1 MRGTLPRSVVLT
13 GSIQQEQCFGGCWV
27 QVSCELHRA
36 GFCCSDEK
44 WGYGQVTG
52 SNGSISVS
60 GLRSHLSTANN
71 GLLGEQLFNDIF
83 LEAPVGRVDCPQG
96 VRQEV
101 LGENNLIVAEIFYR
115 FLTVIS
121 THTGF
126 SHSAK
131 RPIMR

>member
-1 MRGTLPRSVVLT
+1 MRGALPRSVVLT
-13 GSIQQEQCFGGCWV
+13 GSIQQEQCFGGCGV
-27 QVSCELHRA
+27 QVSCELHQS

-60 GLRSHLSTANN
+60 GVHSHLSTVNN
-71 GLLGEQLFNDIF
+71 GLLGEQLFNEIF
-83 LEAPVGRVDCPQG
+83 LEAYVGRVEQPQG

-115 FLTVIS
+115 FLPVIC
-121 THTGF
+121 THT
-126 SHSAK
+126 
-131 RPIMR
+131 